1 LPIRWRLTLLNA
13 VMIGVIL
20 LTLAGSFAWLW
31 YRQNVNQ
38 DANTTKTQARE
49 AAKALQD
56 GEDLLGRDDD
66 ELRQATAGS
75 DVVIVLRNAQGEVLG
90 QEPKPPEK
98 PDFKKTEEIEDP
110 VWKEVL
116 KSGEPAHGT
125 ADRSSEG
132 SDYNVYAM
140 RVNPEP
146 TFDVVLQSAGD
157 KKGQVIKVV
166 RTATHRKDLKSW
178 EKAKALVDEAPK
190 LDTKDATIKAGLST
204 DTANKLK
211 AKLEEAG
218 AKVELPPTITSSA
231 RVVEAGE
238 PYPSFSGVL
247 EELGKVLA
255 TVGLLGFVLLVGGAY
270 LLTRAAL
277 SPVEAIVR
285 AAGEMSEGDLS
296 RRLPVA
302 NPKDEIGRLT
312 TTINALL
319 ARLEVAFTRLEETLS
334 RLEETLSRQRRFAA
348 DASHE
353 LRTPLTSISGH
364 ARMLDEW
371 ALEGDK
377 ETAHRSVDTIRKE
390 AGRMRGLIES
400 LLTLTRGDEGAP
412 MEVGRYDLAAVGK
425 EATETAGA
433 AAEGRVS
440 VGFVPNEHEVRATF
454 DRDRVMQV
462 ASILLDNAVKYTPE
476 GGSVT
481 VRVEEE
487 DGGVALAVSDTG
499 VGISEDQ
506 MPLVFERFYRA
517 DSARAEEGIGLG
529 LSIARQSAEAH
540 GGTIEARSKLGVG
553 STFVLLLPRG
563 KRGPPQEGPNTQ
575 ESEDPW

>member
-1 LPIRWRLTLLNA
+1 MPIRWRLTLLNA
-13 VMIGVIL
+13 LIIGFIL
-20 LTLAGSFAWLW
+20 LTLAASTTWLW
-31 YRQNVNQ
+31 RADLIAKVM
-38 DANTTKTQARE
+38 NTTERQGE
-49 AAKALQD
+49 ATAEGLED
-56 GEDLLGRDDD
+56 GEDLLGADQD
-66 ELRQATAGS
+66 ELETLTEDGT
-75 DVVIVLRNAQGEVLG
+75 VVIVLRNAQGEVLG

-98 PDFKKTEEIEDP
+98 PDFKKTGEIDDP

-116 KSGEPAHGT
+116 KSGQPDHGT
-125 ADRSSEG
+125 AKRSSEG

-140 RVNPEP
+140 RVKPDP

-157 KKGQVIKVV
+157 KKDQVTKVV
-166 RTATHRKDLKSW
+166 RKATHRKDLKSW

-204 DTANKLK
+204 DAANNLK

-231 RVVEAGE
+231 RVVEAGKR
-238 PYPSFSGVL
+238 YPSVRGIL
-247 EELGKVLA
+247 EDFAPVLA

-277 SPVEAIVR
+277 SPVEAVVR

-312 TTINALL
+312 ITINALL

-334 RLEETLSRQRRFAA
+334 RQQRFAA

-371 ALEGDK
+371 ALDGD
-377 ETAHRSVDTIRKE
+377 EQTARQSVGTIRRE
-390 AGRMRGLIES
+390 AGRMRGLVES

-412 MEVGRYDLAAVGK
+412 MEVGRYDLSALGK
-425 EATETAGA
+425 EATETARA

-440 VGFVPNEHEVRATF
+440 VEFVSNEHEVTAAF
-454 DRDRVMQV
+454 DRERVLQV

-476 GGSVT
+476 GGSVQ
-481 VRVEEE
+481 VRVEEK
-487 DGGVALAVSDTG
+487 DGGAALAVSDTG
-499 VGISEDQ
+499 VGISEEQ
-506 MPLVFERFYRA
+506 LPLVFDRFYRA
-517 DSARAEEGIGLG
+517 DAARTEEGVGLG
-529 LSIARQSAEAH
+529 LSIARQIAEAH
-540 GGTIEARSKLGVG
+540 GGTIEAMSKLGVG
-553 STFVLLLPRG
+553 STFVLLLPRQ
-563 KRGPPQEGPNTQ
+563 KPGPSQEGPRTQ
-575 ESEDPW
+575 EAEDPR

>member
-1 LPIRWRLTLLNA
+1 LPIRWRLTLLNT

-20 LTLAGSFAWLW
+20 LTLAGSFAWLLYE
-31 YRQNVNQ
+31 YRVDQVE
-38 DANTTKTQARE
+38 NTTRTQAKE
-49 AAKALQD
+49 AAKALED
-56 GEDLLGRDDD
+56 GEDLLGKDKD
-66 ELRQATAGS
+66 ELTQATADGA
-75 DVVIVLRNAQGEVLG
+75 VVIVIRNAQGKVLG
-90 QEPKPPEK
+90 QMPDK
-98 PDFKKTEEIEDP
+98 PDFSMGEIHDP
-110 VWKEVL
+110 VWKEVF
-116 KSGEPAHGT
+116 KKGQTEHGQVE
-125 ADRSSEG
+125 RSSEG
-132 SDYNVYAM
+132 ADYNVYAK
-140 RVNPEP
+140 RVKPPDN
-146 TFDVVLQSAGD
+146 LAG
-157 KKGQVIKVV
+157 
-166 RTATHRKDLKSW
+166 TL
-178 EKAKALVDEAPK
+178 
-190 LDTKDATIKAGLST
+190 
-204 DTANKLK
+204 
-211 AKLEEAG
+211 
-218 AKVELPPTITSSA
+218 TSSA
-231 RVVEAGE
+231 RVVEAGK
-238 PYPSFSGVL
+238 PYPSVKHIL
-247 EELGKVLA
+247 EEFAPVLA

-277 SPVEAIVR
+277 SSVEAVVR

-334 RLEETLSRQRRFAA
+334 RQRRFAA

-371 ALEGDK
+371 ALDGDK
-377 ETAHRSVDTIRKE
+377 ETARRSVGTIREE

-412 MEVGRYDLAAVGK
+412 MEVGRYDLGEVAK
-425 EATETAGA
+425 EATETARA
-433 AAEGRVS
+433 AADGRVS
-440 VGFVPNEHEVRATF
+440 VELVPSENEVTATF
-454 DRDRVMQV
+454 DRERVLQV

-499 VGISEDQ
+499 VGISEEQ
-506 MPLVFERFYRA
+506 LPLVFERFYRA
-517 DSARAEEGIGLG
+517 DAARAEEGVGLG
-529 LSIARQSAEAH
+529 LSIACQIAEAH

-553 STFVLLLPRG
+553 STFVLLLPR
-563 KRGPPQEGPNTQ
+563 
-575 ESEDPW
+575 